1 MNGLPCQDAELKA
14 EKKGGWKPSK
24 KCLKNWGAKNT
35 RVNTVIQLSLE
46 EILSILSKL
55 TTQK

>member
-14 EKKGGWKPSK
+14 EKYGGGTLK
-24 KCLKNWGAKNT
+24 KCLKNRGAKNT
-35 RVNTVIQLSLE
+35 QINMVIQLSPE
-46 EILSILSKL
+46 EIVGKL